1 MPIPK
6 PTPTETEKEFLQRC
20 MTDPT
25 MVSEYKNTDQRYA
38 ICSRNYFNLLKL
50 YD

>member
-20 MTDPT
+20 MANPT
-25 MVSEYKNTDQRYA
+25 MVAEYKNTDQRYTV
-38 ICSRNYFNLLKL
+38 CRSKYYNK
-50 YD
+50 